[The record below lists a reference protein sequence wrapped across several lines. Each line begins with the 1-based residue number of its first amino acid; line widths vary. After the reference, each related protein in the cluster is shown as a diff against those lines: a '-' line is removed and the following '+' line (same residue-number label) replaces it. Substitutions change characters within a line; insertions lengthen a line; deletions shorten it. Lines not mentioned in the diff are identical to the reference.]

1 VPSVF
6 SCTQREEV
14 QARPF
19 LEKGYIYGINSESSK
34 TFQIYIP
41 SQRKIETSRDVVLE
55 EEIAFQISKESQME
69 IDSETIPSPPS
80 AFQRETDIILADPV
94 APVDMSRDIAVGHK
108 RPS

>member
-6 SCTQREEV
+6 ACTQREEV

-19 LEKGYIYGINSESSK
+19 REKGYIYGINSESSK

-41 SQRKIETSRDVVLE
+41 GQRKIETSRDVVLE
-55 EEIAFQISKESQME
+55 EEIAFQRSKESQME

-80 AFQRETDIILADPV
+80 AFQRETDIIPADPV
-94 APVDMSRDIAVGHK
+94 APVDMSK
-108 RPS
+108 RYCSRA

>member
-19 LEKGYIYGINSESSK
+19 REKGYGYGIIVNLRRHSRSTSLVRE
-34 TFQIYIP
+34 Q
-41 SQRKIETSRDVVLE
+41 IETSKDVVLE
-55 EEIAFQISKESQME
+55 EEIAFQRSKESQME

-80 AFQRETDIILADPV
+80 AVQRETDIIPADPV
-94 APVDMSRDIAVGHK
+94 APIDMFRDIAVGHK
-108 RPS
+108 RLA

>member
-19 LEKGYIYGINSESSK
+19 REKGYIYGINSESSK

-41 SQRKIETSRDVVLE
+41 GQRKIETSRDVVLE
-55 EEIAFQISKESQME
+55 EEIAFQRSKESQME

-80 AFQRETDIILADPV
+80 TFQRETDIIPADPV

-108 RPS
+108 RPA

>member
-19 LEKGYIYGINSESSK
+19 REKGYIYEITSESSK
-34 TFQIYIP
+34 TYQIYIP
-41 SQRKIETSRDVVLE
+41 GQRQIETSRDVSFE
-55 EEIAFQISKESQME
+55 EEIACQRSRESQME

-80 AFQRETDIILADPV
+80 AVQRETNIIPSDPV
-94 APVDMSRDIAVGHK
+94 APVDMPRDIAVGHK
-108 RPS
+108 RPA

>member
-19 LEKGYIYGINSESSK
+19 REKGYVYGITMNIRRHSRSTSLGRE
-34 TFQIYIP
+34 Q
-41 SQRKIETSRDVVLE
+41 IETSKDVVLE
-55 EEIAFQISKESQME
+55 EEIAFQRSRESQID

-80 AFQRETDIILADPV
+80 TVQRETNIIPAEPV
-94 APVDMSRDIAVGHK
+94 APIDMFIDIAVGHK
-108 RPS
+108 RHA